1 MNTLNE
7 RVVDYID
14 NFVDL
19 LDNEFIRN
27 ESLRNIKYY
36 KHKHGF
42 IEFLLNDKVVLSIK
56 FELENIKLSND
67 ITFNYLF
74 DTNTYIYN
82 KTKTEYIDEIRLLRL
97 ILYILESYESSPT

>member
-1 MNTLNE
+1 MNKLNE
-7 RVVDYID
+7 HVVDYID

-19 LDNEFIRN
+19 LDDEFIRN
-27 ESLRNIKYY
+27 DSLRNIKYY
-36 KHKHGF
+36 KHRHGL
-42 IEFLLNDKVVLSIK
+42 IEFLLNDKVVFSIK

-97 ILYILESYESSPT
+97 IVYILESYEANPT